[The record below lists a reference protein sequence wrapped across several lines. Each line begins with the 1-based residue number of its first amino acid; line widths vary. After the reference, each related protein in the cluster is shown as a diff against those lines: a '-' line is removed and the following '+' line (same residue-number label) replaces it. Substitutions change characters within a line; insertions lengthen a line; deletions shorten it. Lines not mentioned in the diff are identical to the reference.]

1 MTMKRTWLPALCALL
16 WASCGVPSISPVAS
30 AARKGD
36 VETIASL
43 AKAGQSLDEPSGVN
57 GWTPLMH
64 AIHTNK
70 LQSVE
75 ALLKAGADANRSCC
89 RGLTPLILASG
100 NGQQEIVRLLL
111 QRGADAMLKGDDGRT
126 ALDVAIMGLSH
137 MEGAPMG
144 ACHPGAAKELL
155 EAAPR
160 LRDTVRIG
168 RVVEALH
175 KCPEIE
181 KLLAA
186 PSR

>member
-1 MTMKRTWLPALCALL
+1 MNRSWLLALCALL
-16 WASCGVPSISPVAS
+16 WVSCGVPSISPIAS

-43 AKAGQSLDEPSGVN
+43 AKAGQSLDEESGVN

-64 AIHTNK
+64 AIHTDK

-75 ALLKAGADANRSCC
+75 ALLQAGADVNRGCC

-111 QRGADAMLKGDDGRT
+111 QRGADAMHKGDDGRT

-144 ACHPGAAKELL
+144 ACHAGAAKELL
-155 EAAPR
+155 DAAPR
-160 LRDTVRIG
+160 LRETVRLN

-181 KLLAA
+181 KLMAA
-186 PSR
+186 HGR

>member
-1 MTMKRTWLPALCALL
+1 MVRGWSLTLCAVV
-16 WASCGVPSISPVAS
+16 WVGCGVPSISPIAS

-36 VETIASL
+36 TQAIASL
-43 AKAGQSLDEPSGVN
+43 VKAGQSPDEPSGVN

-75 ALLKAGADANRSCC
+75 ALLRAGANVNRSCC

-100 NGQQEIVRLLL
+100 NGQSEIVRLLL
-111 QRGADAMLKGDDGRT
+111 QRGADALHQGEDGRT

-144 ACHPGAAKELL
+144 SCQAGAAEELL
-155 EAAPR
+155 EAAPG
-160 LRDTVRIG
+160 LRGTVRLD
-168 RVVEALH
+168 RVVQALH

-186 PSR
+186 SAH

>member
-1 MTMKRTWLPALCALL
+1 MIRASYLLLCALL
-16 WASCGVPSISPVAS
+16 WASCGVPSISPIAS

-36 VETIASL
+36 VEAIASL
-43 AKAGQSLDEPSGVN
+43 AKSGQSPDEPSGVN

-64 AIHTNK
+64 AIHTDK
-70 LQSVE
+70 PQSVE
-75 ALLKAGADANRSCC
+75 ALLKAGADVNRTCC
-89 RGLTPLILASG
+89 RGLSPLILASG

-111 QRGADAMLKGDDGRT
+111 KHGADAFHKGDDGRT

-144 ACHPGAAKELL
+144 SCHPGAAKELL
-155 EAAPR
+155 EAVPR
-160 LRDTVRIG
+160 LRETVRLN

-181 KLLAA
+181 KLMA
-186 PSR
+186 PASR